1 MSSIVIVGSQWGD
14 EGKGK
19 ITDFFG
25 QSADIIARYQGGDNA
40 GHTIVFNG
48 NSYHLQL
55 IPSGIFDQEKYS
67 VIGNGVVVNP
77 KSLINEMDNLKKD
90 GISTDNLRISNRAQ
104 VIMPYHILFDGLQ
117 EQKKDS
123 KIGTTNKGIGPA
135 YMDKYE
141 RIGIRIADLIDKDIF
156 EEKLRSNLAIKNE
169 LLTKSTV
176 KNYSNL
182 NQSLMNIMNTQ
193 TAFALTLL
201 MLPTSLTMPWMTAK
215 TFCLKAL
222 RASCSMSTT
231 GLTRLLPHRTQVP
244 AVPLLEPAW
253 VLTESTTS
261 SVSAKPTLPVLV
273 KAPSRRNYMT
283 KLATISAKSA
293 MSMVL

>member
-90 GISTDNLRISNRAQ
+90 GT
-104 VIMPYHILFDGLQ
+104 
-117 EQKKDS
+117 
-123 KIGTTNKGIGPA
+123 
-135 YMDKYE
+135 
-141 RIGIRIADLIDKDIF
+141 
-156 EEKLRSNLAIKNE
+156 
-169 LLTKSTV
+169 
-176 KNYSNL
+176 
-182 NQSLMNIMNTQ
+182 
-193 TAFALTLL
+193 
-201 MLPTSLTMPWMTAK
+201 
-215 TFCLKAL
+215 
-222 RASCSMSTT
+222 
-231 GLTRLLPHRTQVP
+231 
-244 AVPLLEPAW
+244 
-253 VLTESTTS
+253 
-261 SVSAKPTLPVLV
+261 
-273 KAPSRRNYMT
+273 
-283 KLATISAKSA
+283 
-293 MSMVL
+293 